1 MEHHDKLLVEEVSK
15 SKKMETHK
23 NDNFKQVQEYMK
35 QKSVHNCR
43 MAFRIRCEL
52 VKDIKGNFKSK
63 YKRQGGEKALKFEDC
78 SLDQVQFQSLCM
90 ECPHW
95 AGIREGLDLN
105 TLEGLVNFFQRL
117 LKERLME
124 LHIETP
130 VRDSETG

>member
-1 MEHHDKLLVEEVSK
+1 MEHHDKLLVEEVGK
-15 SKKMETHK
+15 SKKTETPK

-63 YKRQGGEKALKFEDC
+63 YKRQGGEEALKCEDC
-78 SLDQVQFQSLCM
+78 SLDQVQTQSHCV

-95 AGIREGLDLN
+95 TGIREGLDLD
-105 TLEGLVNFFQRL
+105 TLEGLVTFFQRL
-117 LKERLME
+117 LKERLKE
-124 LHIETP
+124 K
-130 VRDSETG
+130 DGS

>member
-1 MEHHDKLLVEEVSK
+1 MEHDDKLFVEEVGK

-52 VKDIKGNFKSK
+52 VKDIKGNFKS
-63 YKRQGGEKALKFEDC
+63 REGREEALKCEDC
-78 SLDQVQFQSLCM
+78 SLDQVQTQSHCV

-105 TLEGLVNFFQRL
+105 TLEGLDTFFQRL
-117 LKERLME
+117 LKERLKE
-124 LHIETP
+124 K
-130 VRDSETG
+130 DGS